1 MDGERADLIELR
13 ASVATMRE
21 LGVLQW
27 NGITLGPAPL
37 TAPEAKPAQDD
48 PLAERRAHYANL
60 LGRPVTDEEVSRYP

>member
-1 MDGERADLIELR
+1 MDGERDDLIALR

-27 NGITLGPAPL
+27 NGITLGPTPP

-48 PLAERRAHYANL
+48 PLAERRAHYEGL
-60 LGRPVTDEEVSRYP
+60 LGRRVTDDELSRYP